1 MNIKNFSFVLL
12 PVVFVPEVMAAT
24 MMPGIQLE
32 GALGLLNGSSTELV
46 YRDGKKLSQL
56 DWEIENVPI
65 IKLGATRDIN
75 EQLTFKGGLW
85 SVMNDDG
92 DAHMED
98 RDWLTPNQS
107 SPSDISI
114 HPDTKL
120 RNAYE
125 IDLNATYWLAINS
138 NYRMGALVGYQY
150 NQFKWDGIG
159 GTYRYNNG
167 ANVGA
172 FSNIVVIDYKQ
183 EFQVFYLGFA
193 GEYNIDRSEF
203 FAQVK
208 WSPLVDAKGV
218 DNHRLR
224 NLTFYEQ
231 SNGDSD
237 FVSLTL
243 NYGYNFTPRA
253 KLYAEYVYTVYEE
266 AKADTKLVNNTTGQ
280 VSYSPNSAGL
290 DNENSTVSVGI
301 KLIF

>member
-1 MNIKNFSFVLL
+1 M
-12 PVVFVPEVMAAT
+12 
-24 MMPGIQLE
+24 
-32 GALGLLNGSSTELV
+32 
-46 YRDGKKLSQL
+46 
-56 DWEIENVPI
+56 
-65 IKLGATRDIN
+65 
-75 EQLTFKGGLW
+75 
-85 SVMNDDG
+85 
-92 DAHMED
+92 
-98 RDWLTPNQS
+98 
-107 SPSDISI
+107 
-114 HPDTKL
+114 
-120 RNAYE
+120 
-125 IDLNATYWLAINS
+125 AINVIESPQICTSRTPLVNDILRPIKMIS
-138 NYRMGALVGYQY
+138 NYPGNGRKHWKITKI
-150 NQFKWDGIG
+150 NWKWPKIAES
-159 GTYRYNNG
+159 RPKP
-167 ANVGA
+167 
-172 FSNIVVIDYKQ
+172 VIQTLKIY
-183 EFQVFYLGFA
+183 V
-193 GEYNIDRSEF
+193 N
-203 FAQVK
+203 